1 MSKGIFYLSPRT
13 QQPSQPETPYGQLR
27 NAVQKHPELESVAY
41 ELKDALS
48 QFGKGLD
55 LGALN
60 VAQLD
65 YLVEQGA
72 GIWKAWKAQ
81 AEDRKVPLVPI
92 ALAGSARDF
101 NVELFKPF
109 LREGEELA
117 VEYHSPP
124 DIASMFKPSTGT
136 PSGDGRGRT
145 TSLGFVSQSFQP
157 EVSKPVAVTQPET
170 LPQPTVADMLLKRL
184 DDSITLGDGEGILL
198 VAAEIV
204 ESPLLTPSEKQE
216 LLLSSSPCR
225 LDPMKVLR
233 GHEEWIKGFNALSA
247 VLGGEKKG

>member
-1 MSKGIFYLSPRT
+1 MSNRIVRLSPRT
-13 QQPSQPETPYGQLR
+13 QQPSQPETPYGQLQK
-27 NAVQKHPELESVAY
+27 AVQAHPELGSVAY
-41 ELKDALS
+41 DLKNALS

-60 VAQLD
+60 VEQLN

-72 GIWKAWKAQ
+72 GIWEAWKAQ

-92 ALAGSARDF
+92 ALAGSAKDF

-109 LREGEELA
+109 LREGEELT
-117 VEYHSPP
+117 VEYYSPP
-124 DIASMFKPSTGT
+124 DIASMFKPSSPGA
-136 PSGDGRGRT
+136 PPVDGRGA
-145 TSLGFVSQSFQP
+145 TSLGFVSQPFQP

-170 LPQPTVADMLLKRL
+170 LPQPTMADMLLKRL
-184 DDSITLGDGEGILL
+184 DDSITRGDGEGILR

-216 LLLSSSPCR
+216 LLLPSSPCR
-225 LDPMKVLR
+225 LDPMKVFG
-233 GHEEWIKGFNALSA
+233 GHEEWIKRFNALIA
-247 VLGGEKKG
+247 VLGGDEKG